1 MPTPLEPATTAWSSP
16 RHPRRTRAPTTSLA
30 SSGSSAAL
38 RGLPRRC
45 GSVLTTRWRGSASG
59 AARRSS
65 ATHLI
70 AVLQGQHVQTGEQL
84 RRPGML
90 KREAHDEH
98 GQALVDD
105 DGRPVVEQVSG
116 VAHVEMTLS
125 VPKSVSVLWAM
136 AGQDDRARIE
146 QAALVAAEQTVQ
158 YMARNKAV
166 VHRRGKDGVRV
177 REPAAGAAVASSLH
191 VTARRA
197 RGDRAPAPQLHVHNL
212 VVGVI
217 RTDEQLVAADSWE
230 WFRHDAALEG
240 GALFRA
246 QVADALV
253 NEGWAI
259 RSGTGD
265 RGRYFEVEGVPE
277 SAV

>member
-1 MPTPLEPATTAWSSP
+1 MADQADRQKIED
-16 RHPRRTRAPTTSLA
+16 
-30 SSGSSAAL
+30 AL
-38 RGLPRRC
+38 
-45 GSVLTTRWRGSASG
+45 
-59 AARRSS
+59 
-65 ATHLI
+65 
-70 AVLQGQHVQTGEQL
+70 
-84 RRPGML
+84 
-90 KREAHDEH
+90 
-98 GQALVDD
+98 
-105 DGRPVVEQVSG
+105 
-116 VAHVEMTLS
+116 
-125 VPKSVSVLWAM
+125 
-136 AGQDDRARIE
+136 
-146 QAALVAAEQTVQ
+146 LVAAERTVQ

-212 VVGVI
+212 VVGVV
-217 RTDEQLVAADSWE
+217 RTDGRLVAADSWE

-253 NEGWAI
+253 NAGWAI

-265 RGRYFEVEGVPE
+265 RGRYFEVQGVPE
-277 SAV
+277 GCAR